1 MYSDHGPLLF
11 LQKTPFA
18 LKKYAFLLAGLIG
31 LLVSC
36 NTGGVNEQH
45 VAIPEHVWKSSYIP
59 SFSFTVAD
67 TVSAYRVF
75 LVIRHTD
82 AFRYKNLWVKI
93 GAQVPGDSLVTDSR
107 NLILATD
114 DKGWLGEGMDDIFE
128 HRILLNQQP
137 AYFRKKG
144 TYTYTLQHLMRED
157 PLEYIMNVGVR
168 IEKVTE

>member
-1 MYSDHGPLLF
+1 MYSDSAALLF
-11 LQKTPFA
+11 LQKNCSV
-18 LKKYAFLLAGLIG
+18 LKKYAFLLAGLISI
-31 LLVSC
+31 LVSC
-36 NTGGVNEQH
+36 NTGGINEQH
-45 VAIPEHVWKSSYIP
+45 VAIPDHAWKSSYSP
-59 SFSFTVAD
+59 SFSFTVTD
-67 TVSAYRVF
+67 TVSPYRVF
-75 LVIRHTD
+75 IVLRHTD
-82 AFRYKNLWVKI
+82 AYRYKNLWVKI
-93 GAQVPGDSLVTDSR
+93 GAQVPGNSLVTDSR

-168 IEKVTE
+168 IEKVPE